1 RERGSTRRPSRDGS
15 TSSPPCGP
23 ALDVLVLLCH
33 NRNQGNGL
41 PPNPPC
47 GRGATKAGPQ
57 EAVWRSGNGRLVGTM
72 RQSSI
77 LQIEMHNRTAPA
89 ERGRRRAIWSSDG
102 GGFMAARRRG
112 FTIVELLVVIA
123 IIGMLTAILLPAVG
137 AARRA

>member
-1 RERGSTRRPSRDGS
+1 
-15 TSSPPCGP
+15 
-23 ALDVLVLLCH
+23 
-33 NRNQGNGL
+33 
-41 PPNPPC
+41 
-47 GRGATKAGPQ
+47 
-57 EAVWRSGNGRLVGTM
+57 
-72 RQSSI
+72 SI

-137 AARRA
+137 AARRAARMAQCQSNMRQVASAANTFHQRFNRFPGYNEKLRGGSRAFAWTVALLPELDQNQLYDR